1 MSPRAI
7 ILKLESKSF
16 LSFYNGF
23 FIITLSVLGQFGIWL
38 KIKNK
43 KQKTKKRCVY
53 GTKRRVQRLLRPKT
67 ALLPCRWK
75 HRHVLFLVEQG
86 MLALMVRFD
95 TKRHVQRLLASKKCP
110 SYHIV
115 KSFVVFSSLRS
126 NVCQRWWVVQFVI
139 GVPPPFYSLSSLENY
154 SLILFVVGILTLIF
168 ILLISNFFF
177 LAIFQKF
184 YLFSISSFNPN

>member
-1 MSPRAI
+1 MSSRAI

-23 FIITLSVLGQFGIWL
+23 FIITLSALGQFGIWL
-38 KIKNK
+38 KK
-43 KQKTKKRCVY
+43 KRRCVY

-139 GVPPPFYSLSSLENY
+139 GAPPPFYSLFSLENY

-168 ILLISNFFF
+168 ILLISNFFSWLF
-177 LAIFQKF
+177 FRSFICFQF
-184 YLFSISSFNPN
+184 HLSIPIN